1 MLNIILKSLMFLL
14 LFIIFSAVVFAFFM
28 LMVKRIFIII
38 NEITP
43 EIDEIKEIING
54 NLAVSEYYSRII
66 SFTVISTA
74 IIISVI
80 LVLTFSLF
88 IK

>member
-1 MLNIILKSLMFLL
+1 MLDIILKSLMFLL
-14 LFIIFSAVVFAFFM
+14 LFIIFSAIVFAFFM

-43 EIDEIKEIING
+43 QIDEIKEIING
-54 NLAVSEYYSRII
+54 NVAVSEYYSRII
-66 SFTVISTA
+66 SSTIISTG

-80 LVLTFSLF
+80 LVLTFLIF